1 MATSVSKLKHSQI
14 QATQEQLET
23 FTLNFTL
30 HLALLPKATSPLLLL
45 KTLLRLVAQLV
56 LPVLALLTIVSL
68 V

>member
-23 FTLNFTL
+23 FMLNFAL
-30 HLALLPKATSPLLLL
+30 RLALLLKAISPLLLL
-45 KTLLRLVAQLV
+45 KTLLPLVAQLV